1 MSSIVEAVEG
11 NVAVA
16 RVGGAPVTVANPL
29 QLAVALGAV
38 WLFWGST
45 FAAIRFTI
53 ATIPPFVMVSARFI
67 IAGSIVW
74 LFCLFIGKARPTA
87 SDWKRALVTGTTL
100 LLLGNAVTA
109 WSTQFVPTGLGSL
122 LLSLSPIWMAFFDFL
137 FSREKPTRTAVFG
150 MGLGFL
156 GMALLLQPR
165 ATGGLP
171 FVPTALL
178 IAASISWA
186 FGSIYQ
192 RRAGGTNLVLAT
204 GMQMVIGGVLIGIE
218 AAIFGQWQQLD
229 VHAISAA
236 SFAGLAWLIVFGS
249 LFAYSAYLWTMQ
261 NAPTSLGST
270 YAYVNPIVA
279 LILGALLFHERLSPL
294 AMIASAVILGG
305 VALMMVPTRPTEH

>member
-1 MSSIVEAVEG
+1 MSSVVEAVDG

-16 RVGGAPVTVANPL
+16 RVRSTPKAPANLL
-29 QLAVALGAV
+29 QLVFALGSV

-45 FAAIRFTI
+45 FAAIRFSI
-53 ATIPPFVMVSARFI
+53 ATIPPFVMASSRFL
-67 IAGSIVW
+67 IAGAIVW
-74 LFCLFIGKARPTA
+74 TFCAFIGKGVPTR
-87 SDWKRALVTGTTL
+87 SDWRRALVTGTTL

-137 FSREKPTRTAVFG
+137 FSREKPTRTALFG

-156 GMALLLQPR
+156 GMALLLQPK

-171 FVPTALL
+171 VLPTALL

-192 RRAGGTNLVLAT
+192 RRSGGSNLVLAT
-204 GMQMVIGGVLIGIE
+204 AMQMVVGGALIGIE
-218 AAIFGQWQQLD
+218 AALFGQWQHFD

-236 SFAGLAWLIVFGS
+236 SLGGLAWLVVFGS

-279 LILGALLFHERLSPL
+279 LILGALLFHEHLSPL
-294 AMIASAVILGG
+294 AMIASVVILGG
-305 VALMMVPTRPTEH
+305 VALMMVPSRPTEH